1 MRDVAQL
8 AGVSIGTVSNV
19 LNRPDVVAPGTR
31 ARVQAA
37 IAELGFVRSESARL
51 LRAGSSQVLA
61 LLALDLAD
69 PFFVGV
75 LRGAE
80 GAARAA
86 DIGVLV
92 MDSASSAASEATHL
106 SMLAQQRVRGV
117 LVTPADVSGATLAQ
131 FGRARIPY
139 VLVDRDIPGGT
150 GCRVLVDDVA
160 GGAMAVAHLIAAGHR
175 RIAYVAGPMELPQY
189 RDRLEGARLAVAEAG
204 GGGGAGGGSDG
215 GAGQA
220 GGADGAGGRGGSA
233 GEVGGAGET
242 GGGGAGV
249 ELIVLPGCAQG
260 DVAAGRDAAA
270 RMLGLVQRPTGVFCG
285 NDLIALGMLQGLF
298 AAGVAVPRDVAI
310 VGYDDL
316 EVAAAAV
323 VPLTSIR
330 RPAARVGK
338 AAAEILL
345 EESGASAGQHVH
357 RELVFQPELVV
368 RASSL
373 APVTNP
379 IPAPAAPA
387 APAARTPDS

>member
-1 MRDVAQL
+1 MTKSAGMRDVAQL
-8 AGVSIGTVSNV
+8 AGVSVGTVSNV
-19 LNRPDVVAPGTR
+19 LNRPDVVAPDTR
-31 ARVQAA
+31 ARVRAA

-106 SMLAQQRVRGV
+106 AMLAQQRVRGV

-139 VLVDRDIPGGT
+139 VLVDRDIPGGI

-204 GGGGAGGGSDG
+204 GGVREAGGGG
-215 GAGQA
+215 VNGAGQ
-220 GGADGAGGRGGSA
+220 GRGGTA
-233 GEVGGAGET
+233 
-242 GGGGAGV
+242 GGGGIGAGV
-249 ELIVLPGCAQG
+249 ELIVLPGCAPG

-270 RMLGLVQRPTGVFCG
+270 RMLGLPDRPTGVFCG

-298 AAGVAVPRDVAI
+298 AAGVAVPRDVAV

-330 RPAARVGK
+330 RPAARVGR

-345 EESGASAGQHVH
+345 EESGAAAGEHVH

-373 APVTNP
+373 AP
-379 IPAPAAPA
+379 APNVPVRS
-387 APAARTPDS
+387 PGS

>member
-1 MRDVAQL
+1 MRDVAEL
-8 AGVSIGTVSNV
+8 AGVSVGTVSNV

-51 LRAGSSQVLA
+51 LRAGRSQVLA

-86 DIGVLV
+86 DLGVLV

-106 SMLAQQRVRGV
+106 AMLAQQRVRGV

-139 VLVDRDIPGGT
+139 VLVDRDIPGGI

-160 GGAMAVAHLIAAGHR
+160 GGAMATAHLIAAGHR

-189 RDRLEGARLAVAEAG
+189 RDRLEGARSAVA
-204 GGGGAGGGSDG
+204 
-215 GAGQA
+215 QA
-220 GGADGAGGRGGSA
+220 GP
-233 GEVGGAGET
+233 
-242 GGGGAGV
+242 GV
-249 ELIVLPGCAQG
+249 ELVTLQGGAQG

-270 RMLGLVQRPTGVFCG
+270 RVLGLPVRPTGVFCG

-298 AAGVAVPRDVAI
+298 AAGVAVPREVAI

-323 VPLTSIR
+323 VPLTSVR
-330 RPAARVGK
+330 RPAARVGQ
-338 AAAEILL
+338 AAVEILL
-345 EESGASAGQHVH
+345 EESGAAAGQHVH

-373 APVTNP
+373 APAT
-379 IPAPAAPA
+379 IP
-387 APAARTPDS
+387 APAARTPGS

>member
-8 AGVSIGTVSNV
+8 AGVSVGTVSNV

-31 ARVQAA
+31 ARVRAA

-92 MDSASSAASEATHL
+92 MDSDSSAASEATHL
-106 SMLAQQRVRGV
+106 AMLAQQRVRGV

-189 RDRLEGARLAVAEAG
+189 RDRLAGARSAVAQAG
-204 GGGGAGGGSDG
+204 GGVRDG
-215 GAGQA
+215 GAGA
-220 GGADGAGGRGGSA
+220 
-233 GEVGGAGET
+233 
-242 GGGGAGV
+242 GAGV
-249 ELIVLPGCAQG
+249 ELLVLPGCGQG

-270 RMLGLVQRPTGVFCG
+270 RMLGLPDRPTGVFCG

-330 RPAARVGK
+330 RPAARVGR

-345 EESGASAGQHVH
+345 EESGAAAGEHVH

-373 APVTNP
+373 AP
-379 IPAPAAPA
+379 IPDVPARSPG
-387 APAARTPDS
+387 R

>member
-8 AGVSIGTVSNV
+8 AGVSVGTVSNV
-19 LNRPDVVAPGTR
+19 LNRPDAVSPGTR

-80 GAARAA
+80 QAARAA
-86 DIGVLV
+86 DLGVLV
-92 MDSASSAASEATHL
+92 MDSASSAATEATHL
-106 SMLAQQRVRGV
+106 VMLAQQRVRGV
-117 LVTPADVSGATLAQ
+117 LVTPADVSGATLAE

-139 VLVDRDIPGGT
+139 VLVDRDIPGVI

-175 RIAYVAGPMELPQY
+175 RIAYVHGPLELPQY
-189 RDRLEGARLAVAEAG
+189 RDRLEGARLVVAEAEA
-204 GGGGAGGGSDG
+204 GAGAGNGAGAGAAAAADG
-215 GAGQA
+215 GV
-220 GGADGAGGRGGSA
+220 DL
-233 GEVGGAGET
+233 VM
-242 GGGGAGV
+242 
-249 ELIVLPGCAQG
+249 LPGARG

-270 RMLGLVQRPTGVFCG
+270 RMLGLAERPTGVFCG

-298 AAGVAVPRDVAI
+298 AAGVAVPGDVAI
-310 VGYDDL
+310 VGYDDA

-323 VPLTSIR
+323 VPLSSIR
-330 RPAARVGK
+330 RPATRVGK
-338 AAAEILL
+338 AAAELL
-345 EESGASAGQHVH
+345 VEESGAAAGEHVH

-373 APVTNP
+373 AAAAVTPVPSPRN
-379 IPAPAAPA
+379 
-387 APAARTPDS
+387 PDS

>member
-1 MRDVAQL
+1 MRDVAQR
-8 AGVSIGTVSNV
+8 AGVSVGTVSNV
-19 LNRPDVVAPGTR
+19 LNRPDAVSPGTR

-69 PFFVGV
+69 PFFVEV

-80 GAARAA
+80 RAARAA
-86 DIGVLV
+86 DLGVLV
-92 MDSASSAASEATHL
+92 MDSASSAATEATHL
-106 SMLAQQRVRGV
+106 VMLAQQRVRGV
-117 LVTPADVSGATLAQ
+117 LVTPADVSGATLAE
-131 FGRARIPY
+131 FSRAGIPY
-139 VLVDRDIPGGT
+139 VLVDRDIPGGV

-175 RIAYVAGPMELPQY
+175 RIAYVPGPMELPQY

-204 GGGGAGGGSDG
+204 PD
-215 GAGQA
+215 
-220 GGADGAGGRGGSA
+220 
-233 GEVGGAGET
+233 
-242 GGGGAGV
+242 V
-249 ELIVLPGCAQG
+249 ELLTLPGARLAVVAAG
-260 DVAAGRDAAA
+260 PDVAAGRDAAA
-270 RMLGLVQRPTGVFCG
+270 RMLGLAARPTGVFCG

-298 AAGVAVPRDVAI
+298 AAGVRVPGDVAI

-323 VPLTSIR
+323 VPLSSIR
-330 RPAARVGK
+330 RPAARVGT
-338 AAAEILL
+338 AAAELL
-345 EESGASAGQHVH
+345 VEESGAAAGEHVH

-373 APVTNP
+373 VATPASPDAPTTPVP
-379 IPAPAAPA
+379 S
-387 APAARTPDS
+387 ARTPDS

>member
-8 AGVSIGTVSNV
+8 AGVSVGTVSNV

-86 DIGVLV
+86 DLGVLV

-204 GGGGAGGGSDG
+204 GGGDVREAGDGDGGGG
-215 GAGQA
+215 G
-220 GGADGAGGRGGSA
+220 GG
-233 GEVGGAGET
+233 

-249 ELIVLPGCAQG
+249 ELVVLPGCAQG

-270 RMLGLVQRPTGVFCG
+270 RMLGLSERPTGVFCG

-298 AAGVAVPRDVAI
+298 AAGVSVPRDVAI

-330 RPAARVGK
+330 RPAARVGR

-345 EESGASAGQHVH
+345 EESGAAAGEHVH

-373 APVTNP
+373 M
-379 IPAPAAPA
+379 PAPNLPA
-387 APAARTPDS
+387 QSPGR

>member
-1 MRDVAQL
+1 MAKSAGMRDVAEL
-8 AGVSIGTVSNV
+8 AGVSVGTVSNV
-19 LNRPDVVAPGTR
+19 LNRPDVVAPVTR

-51 LRAGSSQVLA
+51 LRAGAGHSQVLA

-75 LRGAE
+75 LRGAQE
-80 GAARAA
+80 AARAA
-86 DIGVLV
+86 ELGVLV
-92 MDSASSAASEATHL
+92 MDSASSAATEASHL
-106 SMLAQQRVRGV
+106 GMLAEQRVRGV
-117 LVTPADVSGATLAQ
+117 LVTPADVSGATLAS

-139 VLVDRDIPGGT
+139 VLVDRDIPGGS

-175 RIAYVAGPMELPQY
+175 RIAYVAGPLQAPQF
-189 RDRLEGARLAVAEAG
+189 RDRLEGARAAAEDGDPG
-204 GGGGAGGGSDG
+204 GSRVELVVLSGAG
-215 GAGQA
+215 A
-220 GGADGAGGRGGSA
+220 
-233 GEVGGAGET
+233 
-242 GGGGAGV
+242 
-249 ELIVLPGCAQG
+249 

-270 RMLGLVQRPTGVFCG
+270 RMLGLAERPTGVFCG

-298 AAGVAVPRDVAI
+298 AAGVAVPGEVAI

-323 VPLTSIR
+323 VPLSSIR
-330 RPAARVGK
+330 RPAARVGA
-338 AAAEILL
+338 AAAELL
-345 EESGASAGQHVH
+345 VEESGAAAGEHTH

-373 APVTNP
+373 AP
-379 IPAPAAPA
+379 
-387 APAARTPDS
+387 ARSPQT

>member
-1 MRDVAQL
+1 MTKSAGMRDVAQL
-8 AGVSIGTVSNV
+8 AGVSVGTVSNV
-19 LNRPDVVAPGTR
+19 LNRPDAVAPGTR

-86 DIGVLV
+86 DLGVLV

-106 SMLAQQRVRGV
+106 AMLAQQRVRGV

-139 VLVDRDIPGGT
+139 VLVDRDIPGGI

-189 RDRLEGARLAVAEAG
+189 RDRLEGARSAVAEAG
-204 GGGGAGGGSDG
+204 GGGGVREVGGGG
-215 GAGQA
+215 GIAGAGRS
-220 GGADGAGGRGGSA
+220 G
-233 GEVGGAGET
+233 GGAGERGS
-242 GGGGAGV
+242 GGNGGVSSRNGGAGGVGV
-249 ELIVLPGCAQG
+249 ELVVLPACAHG
-260 DVAAGRDAAA
+260 DVASGRDAAA
-270 RMLGLVQRPTGVFCG
+270 RMLGLPERPTGVFCG

-298 AAGVAVPRDVAI
+298 AAGVSVPRDVAI

-330 RPAARVGK
+330 RPAARVGR

-345 EESGASAGQHVH
+345 EESGAAAGEHVH

-373 APVTNP
+373 APAPNV
-379 IPAPAAPA
+379 PAQSPGK
-387 APAARTPDS
+387 